1 LQRHDLAYSLN
12 KFYRVIGRSKQ
23 AVHQA
28 YIRQQKMEEQ
38 LNELILLMD
47 ILRSEHPGCGLEKAY
62 DTLNPTFIG
71 RDRFIDKF
79 IEFGYRVKLKKR
91 TVKTTWPGS
100 YKYKNLIEGMIVNRI
115 NQILQSDITYI
126 LVNEIFYYAVF
137 IIDVY
142 SKRIVAHQVST
153 HMRAQANM
161 DSLKQVV
168 KLRGRS
174 SMVGCIH
181 HSDRGTQYGSLA
193 YRKLLDKLK
202 CFLSMGIGAEKNA
215 YAERVNGIIKNEY
228 LQYWKIDSFKDLE
241 VSVEKAVKHYNQ
253 KRIHRHLPSKL
264 SPISFEEKWKNSTE
278 LQKHREMIHQ
288 PNNFVIRSKQ
298 KIFFNQIE
306 TANGNFCPLSIQ

>member
-1 LQRHDLAYSLN
+1 LQRHDLTYSLN
-12 KFYRVIGRSKQ
+12 KFYRVIGRTKQ

-79 IEFGYRVKLKKR
+79 MEFGYRVKINKR
-91 TVKTTWPGS
+91 SVKTTWPGS
-100 YKYKNLIEGMIVNRI
+100 YKYENLIEGMIVNRI

-126 LVNEIFYYAVF
+126 L
-137 IIDVY
+137 
-142 SKRIVAHQVST
+142 
-153 HMRAQANM
+153 
-161 DSLKQVV
+161 
-168 KLRGRS
+168 
-174 SMVGCIH
+174 
-181 HSDRGTQYGSLA
+181 LA
-193 YRKLLDKLK
+193 YRKLLNDLK

-228 LQYWKIDSFKDLE
+228 LQYWKIDSFEDLKA
-241 VSVEKAVKHYNQ
+241 SVRKAVKHYNG

-278 LQKHREMIHQ
+278 LQKHRELIHQ

-298 KIFFNQIE
+298 KTFFNQIE
-306 TANGNFCPLSIQ
+306 TANGIFCPLIIQ